1 MGTRVTAADVL
12 AATEPQEFCGRV
24 QALALQLPE
33 WGSKTRTEREG
44 GGFNASACETGARRP
59 SPLHTLLIPRLPA
72 PVRRG
77 MRVRGHARARVFS
90 RALSGAVLN
99 TPLSPQR

>member
-44 GGFNASACETGARRP
+44 GGFQRVKLARGARRRCT
-59 SPLHTLLIPRLPA
+59 HC
-72 PVRRG
+72 
-77 MRVRGHARARVFS
+77 
-90 RALSGAVLN
+90 
-99 TPLSPQR
+99 